1 MGTTHPVFPEE
12 STDQDRATGAD
23 LGPSLRYN
31 NYMIW
36 NPEKKQGRKKKIV
49 SCGLL
54 QIRPLYP
61 QSPL

>member
-12 STDQDRATGAD
+12 STDQDRATRAD

-36 NPEKKQGRKKKIV
+36 NPEKKQGRKKKLCPV
-49 SCGLL
+49 DC
-54 QIRPLYP
+54 YK
-61 QSPL
+61 